1 MNEWMTDEKM
11 DESISE
17 WVLVM
22 VKKLKKTQRVINP
35 RWRDPPIWA
44 TIGFYFIFFGF
55 FL

>member
-22 VKKLKKTQRVINP
+22 VKKKKKTPKELLTQGEGTP
-35 RWRDPPIWA
+35 L
-44 TIGFYFIFFGF
+44 FGPQ
-55 FL
+55 